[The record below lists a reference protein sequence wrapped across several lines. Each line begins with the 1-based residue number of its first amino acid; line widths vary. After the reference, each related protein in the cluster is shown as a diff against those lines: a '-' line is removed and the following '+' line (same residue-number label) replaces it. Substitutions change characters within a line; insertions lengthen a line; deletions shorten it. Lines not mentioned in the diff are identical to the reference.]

1 MRKAFQFTDGWRTY
15 SCHVERRSAGSSNKG
30 DLCWWFSVT
39 GDQHTY
45 APFAVS
51 PDDTQENVQERILAF
66 HLHRLA
72 RRAEPPVARYQ
83 AGRPPKNAPKPAPV
97 ELPDAAE

>member
-1 MRKAFQFTDGWRTY
+1 MRKAFQFQDGWRTY
-15 SCHVERRSAGSSNKG
+15 SCHVERRAGGPKET
-30 DLCWWFSVT
+30 LWWWFSVT

-45 APFAVS
+45 APFPAAS
-51 PDDTQENVQERILAF
+51 DDTQENVQERVLAF

-83 AGRPPKNAPKPAPV
+83 AGRPPKNAPKPAPQ
-97 ELPDAAE
+97 EHD